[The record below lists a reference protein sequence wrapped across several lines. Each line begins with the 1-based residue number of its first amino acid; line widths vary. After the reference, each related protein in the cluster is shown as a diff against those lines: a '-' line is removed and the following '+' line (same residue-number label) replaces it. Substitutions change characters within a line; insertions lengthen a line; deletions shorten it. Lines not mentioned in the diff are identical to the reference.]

1 MISDG
6 RFPRLSPPYGKK
18 VAAGA
23 LRITIDGVFAGYGTT
38 PVWLNDYVILYTRQP
53 NPERPNEYPD
63 NGMLMAYNSISR
75 ETVSVGIA
83 NFTPDSLCTDL
94 LGHWAVEQSRTI
106 ITSEGRRIA
115 GAFRPTW
122 AGFDLCWC
130 VDTGTTADLYREG
143 VLIARTVHDIRGEPD
158 GRLCFIR
165 VDGASQWT
173 CIHYPDGHIDE
184 WRLSGAEE
192 YHPHVIRTLG
202 EDWVFSHTRDDRL
215 LLRNG
220 NNGIVIEPGVTF
232 EPDCIVDPATGVI
245 RAVWSDAHGRLV
257 QREIVPLTRTTFG
270 MRGDGLP
277 EPTVLTVG
285 DLRPVPGPIAAP
297 WPPGVGWRARPDI
310 AEVDIVEY
318 MLGSQDWSRNGMHV
332 SGDAVT
338 YTHPFQSRRVNDH
351 AIQHSKFGPPDVR
364 SATWTF
370 DRKYV
375 GLSYDG
381 TNALGENGLTGYR
394 FRNPDSDATAALY
407 PRVMQV
413 GMAHARNITLDI
425 LDLNTGKANRVAWR
439 GYVDAVYENLV
450 PIGDIPAGTLHAII
464 IFEPQPGN
472 PATWREKNICAQHLG
487 VWYWDATKER
497 TEQVEERWIAT
508 KNAARFTDL
517 PPKFEDNL
525 PVALEEPNMSEPS
538 VKIIE
543 YAKSLQANVN
553 ARIVRVRNQ
562 NASDEVIVDLEN
574 NSIHVEWKNSGGS
587 NRSGLRREVTIGG
600 SAPTPTP
607 DPPKPDPPKPTP
619 NPTRVT
625 LQTAHESFLRAMPDG
640 SVVQGAAGEPGT
652 TWLPVREGATLS
664 LQAEDGRYFRITD
677 DDGHVA
683 ATGGS
688 LDIDERFVMTVSGSG
703 ITLQAR
709 NGRYVCAE
717 IDGLIIADREAV
729 GSWEIWKPST
739 PLFTRSPRVG
749 ALRIASDGKSY
760 ADNNGRYLP
769 IIKHAGDLL
778 SRVIRGLRGD
788 QSHLAFVEESLDTLV
803 AFEYDGARTW
813 VATYGPQEG
822 TFWWLRD
829 VNPNDPM
836 LDAAVLWYCHAL
848 KSRGLGWLVSMG
860 DVSMLISP
868 LSERMAFA
876 RRIAR
881 LIASVDP
888 SLVLGVDGGNE
899 AWQTGEK
906 DPSRLR
912 QIVQAFREVIPCDIW
927 SCTSGE
933 SERKDHVDLYAG
945 SVADRH
951 GWRDGNTWDK
961 IRHIFSPMVEGT
973 YDAYLLIDSEMFG
986 YGRNVSATDEHSMR
1000 TMTANTIRMAVVQ
1013 SLASRQIP
1021 VVMSSVGVISDG
1033 MVERLDGG
1041 RFRPIFDG
1049 GERFANVM
1057 GIDAPK
1063 IARKLVPQD
1072 IMAWPTRCHG
1082 GAGQTGR
1089 RVRAVPALDET
1100 RADQAFSNDGRVF
1113 SVEYGP
1119 RWRECFSEKSF
1130 NIETEYHFDSEGRIL
1145 YGRR

>member
-1 MISDG
+1 MIADG
-6 RFPRLSPPYGKK
+6 RFSRLSPPYGKRI
-18 VAAGA
+18 AAGSV
-23 LRITIDGVFAGYGTT
+23 RITVDGVFAGYGTT
-38 PVWLNDYVILYTRQP
+38 PVWLNDYVVLYARQP
-53 NPERPNEYPD
+53 DPNRPNAYPD
-63 NGMLMAYNSISR
+63 NGLLMAYNAISA

-94 LGHWAVEQSRTI
+94 NGHWAVEQSRTI
-106 ITSEGRRIA
+106 ITSEGRRVE

-122 AGFDLCWC
+122 AGSDLCWC

-143 VLIARTVHDIRGEPD
+143 KLIARTVHDVRGEPD
-158 GRLCFIR
+158 GRLCFIQ
-165 VDGASQWT
+165 VNGATQWT
-173 CIHYPDGHIDE
+173 CIHHPDGHIDA
-184 WRLSGAEE
+184 WRLNGAEE
-192 YHPHVIRTLG
+192 YHPHVVRLQG

-215 LLRNG
+215 LLRTG
-220 NNGIVIEPGVTF
+220 SNGIVIHHGVTF
-232 EPDCIVDPATGVI
+232 EPDCAFDPAMGILRV
-245 RAVWSDAHGRLV
+245 VWADAYGRLV
-257 QREIVPLTRTTFG
+257 QRELVPLTRTTFG
-270 MRGDGLP
+270 MRGDGLVGHD
-277 EPTVLTVG
+277 VLTVG
-285 DLRPVPGPIAAP
+285 DLRPVPGPVAAP
-297 WPPGVGWRARPDI
+297 WPPGIGWKVRPDI
-310 AEVDIVEY
+310 TEVDIVEFL
-318 MLGSQDWSRNGMHV
+318 LGSRDWSRNGMHV

-338 YTHPFQSRRVNDH
+338 YTHPFQSRRVGNN
-351 AIQHSKFGPPDVR
+351 AVQHSKFGPPDVR
-364 SATWTF
+364 SATWTY
-370 DRKYV
+370 DEKYV
-375 GLSYDG
+375 GLAYDG
-381 TNALGENGLTGYR
+381 TNALGENGLTGYCYT
-394 FRNPDSDATAALY
+394 NPGSRETAALY
-407 PRVMQV
+407 PRVMKV
-413 GMAHARNITLDI
+413 GKEYARTTTLDI
-425 LDLNTGKANRVAWR
+425 LDLNTGKPNRVTWR

-464 IFEPQPGN
+464 IFEPQPDN
-472 PATWREKNICAQHLG
+472 PATWREKNICAQHVG
-487 VWYWDATKER
+487 SWYWDATKVR

-508 KNAARFTDL
+508 KNASRFADL
-517 PPKFEDNL
+517 PVQFADKL
-525 PVALEEPNMSEPS
+525 PVAQEEPMPPS
-538 VKIIE
+538 VKIVE

-553 ARIVRVRNQ
+553 ARVVRVQNQ

-574 NSIHVEWKNSGGS
+574 NSIHVEWKNNGGS

-600 SAPTPTP
+600 SASTPDP

-625 LQTAHESFLRAMPDG
+625 LKTSHGTFLRAMPDG
-640 SVVQGAAGEPGT
+640 SVVQGADGESGT
-652 TWLPVREGATLS
+652 SWLPVREGATLS
-664 LQAEDGRYFRITD
+664 LQAEDGRYLRITND
-677 DDGHVA
+677 AGHVA
-683 ATGGS
+683 ATGQAI
-688 LDIDERFVMTVSGSG
+688 DVDERFTITVSGSG

-717 IDGLIIADREAV
+717 IGGGVVADREVV
-729 GSWEIWKPST
+729 GSWEIWSPST
-739 PLFTRSPRVG
+739 PLFSSSPRSG

-760 ADNNGRYLP
+760 ADDKGRYLP
-769 IIKHAGDLL
+769 VIMHAGDLL

-788 QSHLAFVEESLDTLV
+788 ESHLAFVNESLDV
-803 AFEYDGARTW
+803 MAAYEYDGARTW

-822 TFWWLRD
+822 TFWWQRD
-829 VNPNDPM
+829 VNPNDPL

-848 KSRGLGWLVSMG
+848 KARGLGWLVSMG

-899 AWQTGEK
+899 AWQTGEP

-912 QIVQAFREVIPCDIW
+912 QIVQAFREIIPCDVW

-951 GWRDGNTWDK
+951 GWRDGETWDK
-961 IRHIFSPMVEGT
+961 IRHIFSPMVEGV

-1033 MVERLDGG
+1033 MVERLGGG

-1049 GERFANVM
+1049 GERFADIM
-1057 GIDAPK
+1057 GIDSAK
-1063 IARKLVPQD
+1063 VARKLVPND

-1100 RADQAFSNDGRVF
+1100 RADQAFSSDGRVF

-1130 NIETEYHFDSEGRIL
+1130 NIEVEHYFDAEGRVL